1 MDSFIAIDYET
12 ANGDYLSACALGVT
26 FVEKGNV
33 LETIQTFIKPPAE
46 FSSFDP
52 FNMMIH
58 KIEPGQVK
66 DAPTFETVWE
76 AIAKFHSK
84 NNVPFVC
91 HYSGFDIRVTEAL
104 LKYYEITFTEISF
117 YDTFSMAKKIWPQFS
132 NHKLDT
138 LANEFKI
145 KLNHHNAGSDA
156 EACALI
162 ALKQIEFLGKSSL
175 SEVAENFGYKLG
187 VLNSAG
193 VKTMSDFKNY
203 GGSNF
208 GNTID
213 SSKGIIPSSEV
224 NIGSELF
231 GKKVVF
237 TGELTTLTR
246 EMAIQRAV
254 NNGAVVSS
262 AVSKKTNFLVVGVSD
277 FIDFN
282 KGKKT
287 RKLKDAEAL
296 SIEGHDISIIDEEDF
311 LKLTI

>member
-58 KIEPGQVK
+58 KIGPGQVK
-66 DAPTFETVWE
+66 DAPSFEIVWE

-175 SEVAENFGYKLG
+175 SEVAENYGYKLG
-187 VLNSAG
+187 VLDSAG

-203 GGSNF
+203 GGGNF

-237 TGELTTLTR
+237 TGELATLTR
-246 EMAIQRAV
+246 ERAIQRAV

-277 FIDFN
+277 FIDFSQ
-282 KGKKT
+282 GKKT

-296 SIEGHDISIIDEEDF
+296 SMEGHDISIIDEEDF